1 MRVLNLTRAAAYSGY
16 SLATIQ
22 FYRDYGSLVVIRF
35 DDRSQGIRE
44 SELRRWMGERIKA
57 RITKAVATEERRLAK
72 EERKRATADR
82 YEKWFARNGLQRV
95 AA

>member
-1 MRVLNLTRAAAYSGY
+1 MRILNLTQAAAYSGY

-44 SELRRWMGERIKA
+44 SELRRWMVERIKA

-72 EERKRATADR
+72 EERKRATAAR
-82 YEKWFARNGLQRV
+82 YERWFIRNGLQRV